1 MTTALL
7 WWVAVLGITWG
18 LVVVV
23 RSWRWSPAQDDPSE
37 LRTRDLAARLALLP
51 VVVLL
56 VLMALVSL
64 LLLGWSSSPTGWRRA
79 LESLPLLTVCAATGG
94 GAVAGVRTIAGRRVG
109 SWWLVG
115 LLPALAGAA
124 VQFGA

>member
-1 MTTALL
+1 VTAALL
-7 WWVAVLGITWG
+7 WWIAVLAITWG
-18 LVVVV
+18 LVTFV
-23 RSWRWSPAQDDPSE
+23 RARRWSPEQDDPSE
-37 LRTRDLAARLALLP
+37 LRTRDVGARLALLP

-56 VLMALVSL
+56 VLAVLVSL

-79 LESLPLLTVCAATGG
+79 LESLPILAVCAATGV
-94 GAVAGVRTIAGRRVG
+94 GAVAGVLTIAGRRVG

-124 VQFGA
+124 VVLVA